1 MNHLA
6 DETSPYLRQHADN
19 PVEWYPWGDE
29 ALRRAREED
38 KPIFLSIGYA
48 SCHWCHVMAHE
59 SFEDPATAADLARWF
74 ISVKVD
80 REERPDLDT
89 VYMTATQALTGSGG
103 WPMSVF
109 CTPDG
114 RPFYAGTYFPP
125 VERHGMPSFRRVVQ
139 ALGEAWAG
147 EREQVLEQADAL
159 VGAVRRELRLAE
171 SLGAGDAGEGPDGPG
186 GDGDGGGGGGGGGD
200 ADSGGGVR
208 LVVDRAEAGALES
221 GALLGR
227 LVAGLGAGFDPEW
240 GGFGPAPK
248 FPRPTLV
255 ELCLR
260 QAGRGAPDA
269 GHARHM
275 ALRTLDAM
283 AAGGIYDHLVGGFCR
298 YSTDARWLVPH
309 FEKMVTDQA
318 LLSRAYLHAWQA
330 TGQSDYLAVVSE
342 TLDFV
347 LRDLS
352 TPEGAL
358 YSSFDADA
366 GGIEGAHATFTL
378 DEVRQILPAAL
389 VGPAAE
395 WYGISEHGNW
405 EGRSIPVRPVGAPL
419 ERPPQIEEAR
429 GLLAAARA
437 ERVQPARD
445 EKVLTEWNAMT
456 AATLAEVASATG
468 TAHYGRRAEEIC
480 EFLWGSMY
488 ADGRLMRSWQGG
500 RARHLAVAAD
510 YAWLVEA
517 YLRLSEWTG
526 TSVWRE
532 RALRVA
538 NQLLDLF
545 WDDASGGFFTTGS
558 DAEALVVR
566 PKEFFDGAVP
576 AANSIAVTALLRA
589 NALADDPRIDQ
600 AVDRTIAL
608 ARPLLERHP
617 VALADLVAA
626 LPMWSGRSEIV
637 VTGDRPDLLA
647 EVRRHWLPA
656 AIVAWGQPDGGPL
669 FEGRPSEPGLAYVCR
684 ARSCRTPAADVETL
698 AGQLEALVA

>member
-1 MNHLA
+1 VNHLA

-59 SFEDPATAADLARWF
+59 SFEDPETAADLARWF

-139 ALGEAWAG
+139 ALGEAWVG
-147 EREQVLEQADAL
+147 EREQVLAQADAL
-159 VGAVRRELRLAE
+159 VGAVRKELRLAE
-171 SLGAGDAGEGPDGPG
+171 SLGEAAGAGPG
-186 GDGDGGGGGGGGGD
+186 GRVDPDASDGAGGGSRAATLLPGRTGAGGLD
-200 ADSGGGVR
+200 ADAVLSQV
-208 LVVDRAEAGALES
+208 
-221 GALLGR
+221 
-227 LVAGLGAGFDPEW
+227 VAGLGAGFDPEW
-240 GGFGPAPK
+240 GGYGPAPK

-260 QAGRGAPDA
+260 QAAHGGADA
-269 GHARHM
+269 PPARLM

-309 FEKMVTDQA
+309 FEKMLTDQA
-318 LLSRAYLHAWQA
+318 LLGRAYLHAWQTTGRPAYLGVA
-330 TGQSDYLAVVSE
+330 TE

-366 GGIEGAHATFTL
+366 GGVEGAHATFTL

-389 VGPAAE
+389 VAPAAE
-395 WYGISEHGNW
+395 WYGITERGNW
-405 EGRSIPVRPVGAPL
+405 EGRSIPVRPIGAPL
-419 ERPPQIEEAR
+419 ERPPEIEEAR
-429 GLLAAARA
+429 ALLAAARA
-437 ERVQPARD
+437 QRVQPARD

-468 TAHYGRRAEEIC
+468 TDLYGRRAQEIC
-480 EFLWGSMY
+480 EFLWESMY
-488 ADGRLMRSWQGG
+488 SEGRLMRSWQGG

-510 YAWLVEA
+510 HAWLVEA

-532 RALRVA
+532 RALEVVR
-538 NQLLDLF
+538 QLLDLF
-545 WDDASGGFFTTGS
+545 WDDESGGFFTTGS

-576 AANSIAVTALLRA
+576 AANSIAVTALLRS
-589 NALADDPRIDQ
+589 NALADDPRVDE
-600 AVDRTIAL
+600 AVDRTITL

-617 VALADLVAA
+617 AALADLVAA
-626 LPMWSGRSEIV
+626 LAMWNGRHEIV
-637 VTGDRPDLLA
+637 VTGDRPDLVA

-656 AIVAWGQPDGGPL
+656 AVLAWGQPDDGPL
-669 FEGRPSEPGLAYVCR
+669 FEGRPADPGLAYVCLAR
-684 ARSCRTPAADVETL
+684 ACRMPAADVETL

>member
-1 MNHLA
+1 VNHLA

-19 PVEWYPWGDE
+19 PVQWFPWGDE
-29 ALRRAREED
+29 ALQRARDED
-38 KPIFLSIGYA
+38 KPLFVSIGYA

-59 SFEDPATAADLARWF
+59 SFEDPDTAADLAKSF

-80 REERPDLDT
+80 REERPDLDA
-89 VYMTATQALTGSGG
+89 VYMAATQALTGAGG

-125 VERHGMPSFRRVVQ
+125 EERHGMPSFRRVVQ
-139 ALGEAWAG
+139 ALGGAWAN

-171 SLGAGDAGEGPDGPG
+171 ALSEEAGGSDEAA
-186 GDGDGGGGGGGGGD
+186 GGGTGGG
-200 ADSGGGVR
+200 APLLR
-208 LVVDRAEAGALES
+208 LAGTPAEVPLDTEV
-221 GALLGR
+221 LVEQV
-227 LVAGLGAGFDPEW
+227 VAGVAVGFDPEW

-260 QAGRGAPDA
+260 RARRGGTDA
-269 GHARHM
+269 AHARHM

-309 FEKMVTDQA
+309 FEKMLTDQA
-318 LLSRAYLHAWQA
+318 QMARAYLHAWQDGGRA
-330 TGQSDYLAVVSE
+330 DYMLVAAE

-366 GGIEGAHATFTL
+366 GGVEGAHATFTV
-378 DEVRQILPAAL
+378 DELHRILPAAL
-389 VGPAAE
+389 VGSAAE
-395 WYGISEHGNW
+395 WYGITPGGNW

-419 ERPPQIEEAR
+419 ERPPKVEEAR
-429 GLLAAARA
+429 LLLAAARA
-437 ERVQPARD
+437 GRVQPARD

-456 AATLAEVASATG
+456 VATLAEMAAATG
-468 TAHYGRRAEEIC
+468 RDGYGRRAEEIG

-488 ADGRLMRSWQGG
+488 VDGRLMRSWQGG
-500 RARHLAVAAD
+500 RARHLAVATD
-510 YAWLVEA
+510 YAWLAEGSF
-517 YLRLSEWTG
+517 RLSEWTG
-526 TSVWRE
+526 KTLWRE
-532 RALRVA
+532 RAVRAVL
-538 NQLLDLF
+538 QLLDLF
-545 WDDASGGFFTTGS
+545 WDEESGGFFTTGR

-566 PKEFFDGAVP
+566 PKEFLDGAVP
-576 AANSIAVTALLRA
+576 AANSIAIAALLHA
-589 NALADDPRIDQ
+589 DALADDPRIDE
-600 AVDRTIAL
+600 AIARTVRL
-608 ARPLLERHP
+608 AGPLLERHP
-617 VALADLVAA
+617 GALADMVAA
-626 LPMWSGRSEIV
+626 LPLWSERNEIV

-647 EVRRHWLPA
+647 EVRRNWLPA
-656 AIVAWGQPDGGPL
+656 AVTLWGEPDGGPL
-669 FEGRPSEPGLAYVCR
+669 FEGRPPHPGLAYVCQGR
-684 ARSCRTPAADVETL
+684 ACQVPAADPATL
-698 AGQLEALVA
+698 AAQLEPLIT